1 MMEEEITENH
11 GDASMEH
18 PEHDTDEEQVQEVED
33 EIQEEV
39 KETKKKPKGKR
50 VGRSVLSGRGV
61 TLKML
66 VDDGILDV
74 EEGCMSI
81 DYLGQKF
88 VADLLSNGKIKW
100 EGSNKLFNSPSA
112 WAIHCKK
119 LVNPSK
125 KSGCG
130 WASVKYKGKKLDQF
144 KMTWFRKQRPLFDSS
159 KTSSP
164 SSTSVKKTDIP
175 SPLVSPPAKNETT
188 LQISSPSAASAAH
201 VAPPPPLTPVTSQG
215 KQGRNSGAKAA
226 NQPSAKREI
235 SQKPKNKA
243 QRQSR
248 KERSVQES
256 QRKNIASAP
265 VVKEREGHT
274 QEGTPP
280 QTSKSE
286 AAGVS
291 SFNSPRK
298 TKLVSWPRSSVNV
311 SELRQDSDP
320 QTLVQCMNFTNLK
333 KTQPFTVSINTNTL
347 MLMDLHC
354 HLTTSEV
361 VGYLGGRWHK
371 ETHQLQIL
379 QAFPVKCRFA
389 DQKNAESVEDEIQLS
404 MQERDL
410 VVVGWYHSHP
420 TYQPDPSVR
429 DIATQQH
436 YQKCLKVENS
446 QHEPCVGFIVSPYDP
461 HLSPRDS
468 VVKAYWIQS
477 ADAANTQS
485 SGCPLPMAI
494 NYNIQQSGLLTDDL
508 LTEMRQICYCYKGSP
523 DAVDVMESWL
533 AGVTFLDKI
542 KASLMKT
549 FPKDQSNRL
558 NCFINMLLS

>member
-1 MMEEEITENH
+1 MAEEMTADLGDTTMEDTGEEN
-11 GDASMEH
+11 
-18 PEHDTDEEQVQEVED
+18 DEEGTQEVED
-33 EIQEEV
+33 EVQEEE
-39 KETKKKPKGKR
+39 KEVKKKPKGKR
-50 VGRSVLSGRGV
+50 AGRTILSGRGV

-88 VADLLSNGKIKW
+88 VADLLPTGKIKW
-100 EGSNKLFNSPSA
+100 EGCNKLFNSPSA

-144 KMTWFRKQRPLFDSS
+144 KTTWFRKQRPLFNDLS
-159 KTSSP
+159 KTESP
-164 SSTSVKKTDIP
+164 SSLSIEKKDTTAVAPPGKNETATRIT
-175 SPLVSPPAKNETT
+175 SPPA
-188 LQISSPSAASAAH
+188 ASADH
-201 VAPPPPLTPVTSQG
+201 TPPPAPETNQRKSTKNTGTPASTFT
-215 KQGRNSGAKAA
+215 KIA
-226 NQPSAKREI
+226 NQPSAKKELT
-235 SQKPKNKA
+235 QKLKNKL

-248 KERSVQES
+248 KERSQES
-256 QRKNIASAP
+256 QRKSSTAVPPSKC
-265 VVKEREGHT
+265 KEGNSHEA
-274 QEGTPP
+274 QP
-280 QTSKSE
+280 QTSQAS
-286 AAGVS
+286 AS
-291 SFNSPRK
+291 SFHSSKK
-298 TKLVSWPRSSVNV
+298 TKLVSSPRTSVNV

-320 QTLVQCMNFTNLK
+320 KTLVECMNFVNLK

-361 VGYLGGRWHK
+361 IGYLAGRWH
-371 ETHQLQIL
+371 EDTHQVQIL

-389 DQKNAESVEDEIQLS
+389 DKKNADSVEEEIRLA
-404 MQERDL
+404 MKARDL

-420 TYQPDPSVR
+420 TYQSDPSVR

-436 YQKCLKVENS
+436 YQKCLKVEKFES
-446 QHEPCVGFIVSPYDP
+446 EPCVGFIISPYDP
-461 HLSPRDS
+461 RHSSRDS
-468 VVKAYWIQS
+468 VIKAYWIES
-477 ADAANTQS
+477 VDGSGNTQS
-485 SGCPLPMAI
+485 SGYPLPMAI
-494 NYNIQQSGLLTDDL
+494 NYSIQQSGLLTDDL
-508 LTEMRQICYCYKGSP
+508 LTEMRQICSYYKGSP
-523 DAVDVMESWL
+523 DAVNVLEVWL
-533 AGVTFLDKI
+533 SGVTFLDKI
-542 KASLMKT
+542 KASLVKT